1 MANNNPT
8 PQMTRNNTLDLES
21 EVYFNTD
28 LEDATSQLYAL
39 VPREVAESHDWEI
52 VHTMNKE
59 VITGCTGS
67 EYLITE
73 WRELGV
79 LVEITGDSEW
89 EITAYLLPEHE

>member
-1 MANNNPT
+1 MSSNPT
-8 PQMTRNNTLDLES
+8 PKQTYNETHDLES
-21 EVYFNTD
+21 EVYFNTALD
-28 LEDATSQLYAL
+28 NTTSQLYAM
-39 VPREVAESHDWEI
+39 VPREVAEANNWEI
-52 VHTMNKE
+52 IHTMRKE

-79 LVEITGDSEW
+79 LIEITDNTEW